1 VCEIANSLPEV
12 TAGDG
17 LSFSVRAGSKDKVL
31 CWTWNERVDPKKPR
45 VPNPAVLAVRVP
57 GEEAKQELIA
67 AEPDKYFTEPHYN
80 GFPAV
85 LVRLTEV
92 DADEM
97 RELLTDA
104 WRVQAPKALVRAF
117 DGDPHAAPSVKEGR
131 APG

>member
-1 VCEIANSLPEV
+1 MVTPAEVREIALALPEV
-12 TAGDG
+12 TGDDA
-17 LSFSVRAGSKDKVL
+17 LSFSVRAGSKDKSL

-45 VPNPAVLAVRVP
+45 VPNPAVLAIRVA
-57 GEEAKQELIA
+57 GEDAKQELIA

-85 LVRLTEV
+85 LVWLAEV
-92 DADEM
+92 DADEL

-117 DGDPHAAPSVKEGR
+117 DADPSR
-131 APG
+131 